1 VAPGVFVVIR
11 TEDPYVH
18 HEMSYLQMGEGPY
31 FALYRP
37 YHLASIEAPLT
48 VYEMVLD
55 RRASLVTEHW
65 NAEVAAQSKRDLKV
79 GDTID
84 GIGGYTVRGLIE
96 DAEEFAGQGHVPLG
110 VLAGARLVRDVPVGQ
125 TLSYDDVELVEQS
138 LVVRM
143 RHIQEHM
150 DDDTAE
156 TPKLVD
162 LRASLPG

>member
-1 VAPGVFVVIR
+1 MHGPPSTVPTLHQTFALKEDGGVLDRPGVVDYCTGPVAPGVFVVIR

-65 NAEVAAQSKRDLKV
+65 NAEVAAQAKRDLKV

-110 VLAGARLVRDVPVGQ
+110 RARRCP
-125 TLSYDDVELVEQS
+125 
-138 LVVRM
+138 
-143 RHIQEHM
+143 
-150 DDDTAE
+150 A
-156 TPKLVD
+156 
-162 LRASLPG
+162 RA